1 MDGYSMN
8 GYAVERIMRAFRGDG
23 LEEKLKTTPIKQ
35 ESNIAPHVLEHEEYM
50 ALLKEIV
57 ELKREIQ
64 ELKDKLQVK
73 E

>member
-1 MDGYSMN
+1 MDEYSMN
-8 GYAVERIMRAFRGDG
+8 GYTTERVMRTFRGDG

-35 ESNIAPHVLEHEEYM
+35 ESTIAPHVLEHEEYM
-50 ALLKEIV
+50 TLLKEIV
-57 ELKREIQ
+57 DLKKEIQ